1 MPNKVVVERMSHF
14 VSASSDCHH
23 STRAGAH
30 ADTQRSWDIAQIAS
44 HQVVG
49 WIERAN
55 QVSACQ
61 ARALLKFP
69 LERRILLVRLKVDT
83 ATRHYAQALLM
94 SALSHAFGSSEG
106 P

>member
-1 MPNKVVVERMSHF
+1 M
-14 VSASSDCHH
+14 
-23 STRAGAH
+23 H
-30 ADTQRSWDIAQIAS
+30 ADTTFVDIAQVAS

-61 ARALLKFP
+61 ARALLKFS

-83 ATRHYAQALLM
+83 ARGTTHKRY
-94 SALSHAFGSSEG
+94 
-106 P
+106 